1 MNRCEIIEIRNSADA
16 VGYLCSRTASTQC
29 SDRGSNL
36 CESHTRKHA
45 ASVTAYSVLPACPSI
60 QRSTRKPRAKE
71 RLARDGWQPQNPTT
85 VPDRAAL
92 LLSCV
97 GAACGSCQGFSRPA
111 LSTLCDSC
119 VTQSTNKKTANE
131 YMRPV
136 IEWKNS
142 RHEIGTTTQHA

>member
-1 MNRCEIIEIRNSADA
+1 MPHVSALADREKHRERK
-16 VGYLCSRTASTQC
+16 SASLAT
-29 SDRGSNL
+29 DGS
-36 CESHTRKHA
+36 HR
-45 ASVTAYSVLPACPSI
+45 I
-60 QRSTRKPRAKE
+60 
-71 RLARDGWQPQNPTT
+71 PTT

>member
-1 MNRCEIIEIRNSADA
+1 MQLAICAQERRARNALTVEVIYANRTHGNMRHLSQHILSF
-16 VGYLCSRTASTQC
+16 L
-29 SDRGSNL
+29 L
-36 CESHTRKHA
+36 
-45 ASVTAYSVLPACPSI
+45 VLPSSAAPESRLS
-60 QRSTRKPRAKE
+60 RSRKTSGAKE